1 MLSKDEIQKILNIP
15 NFDLV
20 FEDIEIMKSK
30 PKMPQV

>member
-20 FEDIEIMKSK
+20 FEDIEIMKIK